1 MSRAGPS
8 QSQRSQR
15 GPQPSQYHSQ
25 RATRR
30 SRRAQARED
39 EEEEEQPEVGDE
51 NIDMGPDD
59 GEISRDSELDRKASD
74 LVRLALFTEQKRV
87 PLRREDINKKVL
99 GSSTRQFKAVLEKA
113 QKLLHKT
120 FGMELVELQSRNYR
134 EEDLMAGNEE
144 ARNATG
150 VKKRGKCPLPSLSI
164 CPSYTIPL
172 ILTTPVAAGS
182 KTYILRSILDPTIIE
197 QAAITDERLF
207 EEQMNDAPDE
217 EADEELPRRYGSIIS
232 WNTCDQLAS
241 LGILY
246 VVLALILVNGKTMS
260 DVDLKANLRRLGLPS
275 NAVIPV
281 NEQAAH
287 KPMPLDAFLSQLT
300 RQGYLDCIRP
310 GDNKAAGGKRGRAP
324 AATQAAAEENQAY
337 EWRWGNRAHSEVGE
351 QAVANFTAEFM
362 VERSREVVTDDDEEQ
377 EAGTNRR
384 GRGQDGENTAEKRLE
399 TMQKAIERAAGG
411 NLSGIN

>member
-15 GPQPSQYHSQ
+15 GPKPSQYHSQ

-30 SRRAQARED
+30 SRRAQARE
-39 EEEEEQPEVGDE
+39 EEEEEEDQPGDGDE
-51 NIDMGPDD
+51 NIEMGPDD
-59 GEISRDSELDRKASD
+59 GEPTRDSELDRKASD

-99 GSSTRQFKAVLEKA
+99 GSNTRQFKAVLEKA

-134 EEDLMAGNEE
+134 EEDLIDGNEE

-150 VKKRGKCPLPSLSI
+150 VKKRA
-164 CPSYTIPL
+164 
-172 ILTTPVAAGS
+172 VAAGS
-182 KTYILRSILDPTIIE
+182 KTYILRSVLDPTIIE

-232 WNTCDQLAS
+232 WSTCDQLAS

-246 VVLALILVNGKTMS
+246 VILALILVNGKTMS
-260 DVDLKANLRRLGLPS
+260 DVDLKANLKRLGLSS

-377 EAGTNRR
+377 EVGTNRR
-384 GRGQDGENTAEKRLE
+384 GRGQDRENTAEKRLE

>member
-99 GSSTRQFKAVLEKA
+99 GSNTRQFKAVLEKA

-150 VKKRGKCPLPSLSI
+150 VKKRGKS
-164 CPSYTIPL
+164 
-172 ILTTPVAAGS
+172 VAAGS

-232 WNTCDQLAS
+232 WSTCDQLAS

-384 GRGQDGENTAEKRLE
+384 GRGQDEENTAEKRLE